1 MDEYKHR
8 IETDRDASIATS
20 PVTGSYNVQVVVGT
34 APINQSEDMA
44 GVVNKPVV
52 VRSMQDVIKN
62 FGWSDDYK
70 KYTLMQAAQMSFRSF
85 PVAPVIMINVL
96 DPSKT
101 EHTVAVAGKEVK
113 LVKGSA
119 LIEDDGVLADT
130 LVITAGEKE
139 AEKDKDYAAT
149 VSESGVV
156 IAAIPGAALDG
167 VETVTVGYQ
176 KLKPDGVTPE
186 DIVGGL
192 DENGVRTG
200 IELIDEVYA
209 KLGILPGVLI
219 APGFSGNPMVA
230 MALEAKAE
238 LAGDFSN
245 AIAVVD
251 IDTDKAAK
259 LTDVAAAKE
268 MLGVKSRWVVAC
280 WPKVIVSGKVIAM
293 SAAVS
298 ALLQYTCI
306 KNNNIPCESPDNLD
320 VGIDGL
326 VLSDGIEINV
336 TQAQVNDYL
345 NKIGVVSCIYMN
357 GWKCW
362 GNNTTAYPDEIA
374 PNSRFIKNV
383 LIANYLENRFKVEH
397 LSKIGR
403 TATLKRIESIVSEFN
418 GLLGTLVPDYLA
430 GAEIVFDKEDNP
442 IWKLQEGHLTFR
454 TRYADYT
461 PIEYI
466 LNKFTWDSTILEDAL
481 TGGEE

>member
-1 MDEYKHR
+1 MSDYKHR
-8 IETDRDASIATS
+8 IETDRDAAIAAS

-34 APINQSEDMA
+34 APVNQSKHMEEA
-44 GVVNKPVV
+44 VNRPVL
-52 VRSMQDVIKN
+52 VRSMKDVTEY
-62 FGWSDDYK
+62 FGWSDDYG
-70 KYTLMQAAQMSFRSF
+70 KYTLMQAAHMSFKSF
-85 PVAPVIMINVL
+85 PVAPVVMINVL

-101 EHTVAVAGKEVK
+101 EHTAAVAGKEIA

-119 LIEDDGVLADT
+119 LVEDDGILADT
-130 LVITAGEKE
+130 IVITAGDAE
-139 AEKDKDYAAT
+139 AEKDTDYAAT
-149 VSESGVV
+149 VSAAGVV
-156 IAAIPGAALDG
+156 IAALPEGKLEGAQK
-167 VETVTVGYQ
+167 VMVGYQ
-176 KLKPDGVTPE
+176 KLKPEGVVPE

-192 DENGVRTG
+192 DENGVRKG

-209 KLGILPGVLI
+209 KLGVLPGVLT

-245 AIAVVD
+245 AMAVVD
-251 IDTDKAAK
+251 IDTDTATKI
-259 LTDVAAAKE
+259 TDVAAAKE
-268 MLGVKSRWVVAC
+268 VLGAKSRWVVAC
-280 WPKVIVSGKVIAM
+280 WPKVLVSGKVIAM
-293 SAAVS
+293 SSAVS

-306 KNNNIPCESPDNLD
+306 KNNNIPCESPDNLSI
-320 VGIDGL
+320 GIDGL
-326 VLSDGIEINV
+326 VLSDGTELNI

-362 GNNTTAYPDEIA
+362 GNNTTAYPDETA

-383 LIANYLENRFKVEH
+383 LIANYLENRFKVDH
-397 LSKIGR
+397 LSKLGR
-403 TATLKRIESIVSEFN
+403 TATMKRIEAIVTEFN
-418 GLLGTLVPDYLA
+418 ALIGTLVPDYLA
-430 GAEIVFDKEDNP
+430 GGEVVFDKEDNP

-454 TRYADYT
+454 TKYADYT

-481 TGGEE
+481 TGGEA